1 MALSSG
7 CSALSLWLS
16 PLILISFTTLPCP
29 LVPRRLLDIRSSWLS
44 ASGQQVVRAP
54 SRCPSHFSS
63 LPWRLPLQSGGSFV
77 GGCRKNRK
85 NSTNTMFALD
95 YIPFL
100 FLGITLLRLNQ
111 EMNYLLQWQTI
122 LLISSLAALAGA
134 YTLKNVYLLAGGLV
148 SISMWWTTQAD
159 LWGEKIN
166 VAPASVVAGI
176 GLIATLFYTLGRLH
190 EWNPRAKRFALT
202 YLVFGLVSATVILF
216 IFSTGLG
223 LEGLEELTDGAP
235 ITQVPQVLLSLL
247 VFAIAIVAA
256 LVMAVM
262 KKLIFPGELAGVL
275 IVAALIGSIAFLP
288 AQPLVKGDSYGFS
301 RELTSTGIIWASI
314 FNIAL
319 LAELV
324 GIVFM
329 GYARRATW
337 LINLGALGLFI
348 FIFTKYFDWFFSFLN
363 KSVFFIGAG
372 LLLFLLGW
380 GMERGR
386 RRMLARMRA
395 QAPQP

>member
-1 MALSSG
+1 M
-7 CSALSLWLS
+7 
-16 PLILISFTTLPCP
+16 FTL
-29 LVPRRLLDIRSSWLS
+29 
-44 ASGQQVVRAP
+44 G
-54 SRCPSHFSS
+54 
-63 LPWRLPLQSGGSFV
+63 
-77 GGCRKNRK
+77 
-85 NSTNTMFALD
+85 
-95 YIPFL
+95 YIPFLIIIAVAIPLLLLFFLLRLVLGFFKGKSAAGVPSEWHLMVANSREDAVSQALFLLSFL

-148 SISMWWTTQAD
+148 SISMWWATQAT
-159 LWGEKIN
+159 LWGDKVN
-166 VAPASVVAGI
+166 LLPASFVAGI
-176 GLIATLFYTLGRLH
+176 GLIVTLLYALGRLH
-190 EWNPRAKRFALT
+190 EWSPYAKRFALT
-202 YLVFGLVSATVILF
+202 YLVFGLVSATIILF

-235 ITQVPQVLLSLL
+235 ITQAPQVLLSLL
-247 VFAIAIVAA
+247 VFVIAIVAA
-256 LVMAVM
+256 LAMAVM

-288 AQPLVKGDSYGFS
+288 AQTLVKGDSYGFS
-301 RELTSTGIIWASI
+301 RELTSAGIIWASI

>member
-1 MALSSG
+1 
-7 CSALSLWLS
+7 
-16 PLILISFTTLPCP
+16 
-29 LVPRRLLDIRSSWLS
+29 
-44 ASGQQVVRAP
+44 
-54 SRCPSHFSS
+54 
-63 LPWRLPLQSGGSFV
+63 
-77 GGCRKNRK
+77 
-85 NSTNTMFALD
+85 MFALD
-95 YIPFL
+95 YIPFLIIIAVAIPLLLLFFLLRLVLGFFKGKSAAGIPSEWRLMVANSREDAVSQALFLLSFL

-122 LLISSLAALAGA
+122 LLISSIAGLTGA

-148 SISMWWTTQAD
+148 STSIWWATQAT

-176 GLIATLFYTLGRLH
+176 GLITTLFYVLGRLH
-190 EWNPRAKRFALT
+190 EWSPRAKRFALT

-256 LVMAVM
+256 LAMAVM

-288 AQPLVKGDSYGFS
+288 AQTLVKGDSYGFS